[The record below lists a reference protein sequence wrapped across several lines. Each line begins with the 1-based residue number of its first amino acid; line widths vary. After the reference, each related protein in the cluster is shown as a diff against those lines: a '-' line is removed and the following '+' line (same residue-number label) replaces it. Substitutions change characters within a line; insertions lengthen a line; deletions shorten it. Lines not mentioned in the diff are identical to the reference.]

1 MKWNRRMPF
10 KHVVKIPLLCVLGW
24 LCAFTSAMARE
35 YHGVVTFGGLPLPGA
50 TITATQGAKKLTA
63 VSDQGGVY
71 HFDDL
76 ADGQWTIEV
85 EMQCFQTIHEQ
96 VTVAGDAQAG
106 KWELALL
113 PVDQLMART
122 KVVKNPILPEAQQ
135 SAAKSGK
142 QPGQATEIPKAPETS
157 NDQSADGYLV
167 RGSENNAAT
176 SRYSTNAA
184 FGNTR
189 SGGRGLYTGGFAV
202 IYDTSATDA
211 RPYSITGAEAAKSTY
226 DHITNSVY
234 VGGPIK
240 IPHVLPRNGPN
251 FFVNYTWMRSNNAA
265 INTGLV
271 PTAAERGGDF
281 SGLADSQ
288 GRPIAIYN
296 PFTGQPYQNNTIPQ
310 GNLPGDLSPQAAALL
325 ALYPA
330 PNPNILA
337 ASGYNYQA
345 PVLNSE
351 HQEGLQSRID
361 NGRLGRKDLLYGGFD
376 FQSTRA
382 DSVNL
387 FSFVDAT
394 DTLGLSGNIHWTH
407 RFSSRLLLFTGYT
420 FTRLRTEVRP
430 NFANRE
436 NVSGNANI
444 GGNDQDASDWGPPA
458 LNFSSGIYPL
468 SDGNNAFNRSE
479 TNGVSVSVGIYRG
492 RHNITMGGDYRKQ
505 DYNDDFQQNPRGTFG
520 FTGAATANPAASGA
534 IGSDL
539 ADFLAG
545 VPDTSAIAYGNAD
558 KYLREPV
565 YDAYFTDDWRIL
577 PVLTINAGMRYEY
590 SAPMTE
596 LHGRL
601 ANLDLN
607 STFTADA
614 PVLGNDPVGS
624 VTGAHYPASLIRP
637 DRRGIEPR
645 IGISWRPIPAS
656 TVVVRG
662 GYGIYRDT
670 SVYQALV
677 LAMAQQAPFSTSF
690 SVQNSAACP
699 LTLANGFDCT
709 STDTFAIDPNYRV
722 GYAQTWQL
730 SVQRDLPF
738 AMQMVATYFGVKGTH
753 GAQEFLPN
761 TYPPSDAANPCP
773 DCPIGFVYRGSGGN
787 STRQAGQI
795 QLRRRLRNGF
805 TASLDYT
812 YSKSIDDD
820 ATLGGQGYVTTSTQ
834 NQNAISTP
842 SPTPT
847 ATIAQ
852 NWRDLHAE
860 RSLSTFDQR
869 HLVNLTAQYTSGE
882 GLGGGTL
889 MSGWR
894 GRALKEWTLLGTA
907 TVGSGLPETPVYPVD
922 VPGTGYTNIV
932 RPSLTGEPIYNATGG
947 AHVNASAFEAPAVGE
962 WGTAGRDSIA
972 GPDQFTL
979 NSSLA
984 RTFRPRGKTY
994 LDLTLT
1000 ATNLLNHPAF
1010 TNWDVMWNSASAANQ
1025 QQFGKPLAAG
1035 APRSLQTTI
1044 RLRF

>member
-1 MKWNRRMPF
+1 
-10 KHVVKIPLLCVLGW
+10 
-24 LCAFTSAMARE
+24 
-35 YHGVVTFGGLPLPGA
+35 
-50 TITATQGAKKLTA
+50 
-63 VSDQGGVY
+63 
-71 HFDDL
+71 
-76 ADGQWTIEV
+76 
-85 EMQCFQTIHEQ
+85 
-96 VTVAGDAQAG
+96 
-106 KWELALL
+106 
-113 PVDQLMART
+113 
-122 KVVKNPILPEAQQ
+122 
-135 SAAKSGK
+135 
-142 QPGQATEIPKAPETS
+142 
-157 NDQSADGYLV
+157 
-167 RGSENNAAT
+167 
-176 SRYSTNAA
+176 
-184 FGNTR
+184 
-189 SGGRGLYTGGFAV
+189 
-202 IYDTSATDA
+202 
-211 RPYSITGAEAAKSTY
+211 
-226 DHITNSVY
+226 
-234 VGGPIK
+234 
-240 IPHVLPRNGPN
+240 
-251 FFVNYTWMRSNNAA
+251 
-265 INTGLV
+265 
-271 PTAAERGGDF
+271 
-281 SGLADSQ
+281 
-288 GRPIAIYN
+288 
-296 PFTGQPYQNNTIPQ
+296 
-310 GNLPGDLSPQAAALL
+310 
-325 ALYPA
+325 
-330 PNPNILA
+330 
-337 ASGYNYQA
+337 
-345 PVLNSE
+345 
-351 HQEGLQSRID
+351 
-361 NGRLGRKDLLYGGFD
+361 
-376 FQSTRA
+376 
-382 DSVNL
+382 
-387 FSFVDAT
+387 
-394 DTLGLSGNIHWTH
+394 
-407 RFSSRLLLFTGYT
+407 
-420 FTRLRTEVRP
+420 
-430 NFANRE
+430 
-436 NVSGNANI
+436 
-444 GGNDQDASDWGPPA
+444 
-458 LNFSSGIYPL
+458 
-468 SDGNNAFNRSE
+468 
-479 TNGVSVSVGIYRG
+479 
-492 RHNITMGGDYRKQ
+492 
-505 DYNDDFQQNPRGTFG
+505 
-520 FTGAATANPAASGA
+520 
-534 IGSDL
+534 
-539 ADFLAG
+539 
-545 VPDTSAIAYGNAD
+545 
-558 KYLREPV
+558 
-565 YDAYFTDDWRIL
+565 
-577 PVLTINAGMRYEY
+577 
-590 SAPMTE
+590 
-596 LHGRL
+596 
-601 ANLDLN
+601 
-607 STFTADA
+607 
-614 PVLGNDPVGS
+614 
-624 VTGAHYPASLIRP
+624 
-637 DRRGIEPR
+637 
-645 IGISWRPIPAS
+645 
-656 TVVVRG
+656 VVRG

-699 LTLANGFDCT
+699 LTLANGFDCA

-1010 TNWDVMWNSASAANQ
+1010 TNWDVMWNSASVANQ

>member
-1 MKWNRRMPF
+1 
-10 KHVVKIPLLCVLGW
+10 
-24 LCAFTSAMARE
+24 
-35 YHGVVTFGGLPLPGA
+35 
-50 TITATQGAKKLTA
+50 
-63 VSDQGGVY
+63 
-71 HFDDL
+71 
-76 ADGQWTIEV
+76 
-85 EMQCFQTIHEQ
+85 
-96 VTVAGDAQAG
+96 
-106 KWELALL
+106 
-113 PVDQLMART
+113 
-122 KVVKNPILPEAQQ
+122 
-135 SAAKSGK
+135 
-142 QPGQATEIPKAPETS
+142 
-157 NDQSADGYLV
+157 
-167 RGSENNAAT
+167 
-176 SRYSTNAA
+176 
-184 FGNTR
+184 
-189 SGGRGLYTGGFAV
+189 
-202 IYDTSATDA
+202 
-211 RPYSITGAEAAKSTY
+211 
-226 DHITNSVY
+226 
-234 VGGPIK
+234 
-240 IPHVLPRNGPN
+240 
-251 FFVNYTWMRSNNAA
+251 
-265 INTGLV
+265 
-271 PTAAERGGDF
+271 
-281 SGLADSQ
+281 
-288 GRPIAIYN
+288 
-296 PFTGQPYQNNTIPQ
+296 
-310 GNLPGDLSPQAAALL
+310 
-325 ALYPA
+325 
-330 PNPNILA
+330 
-337 ASGYNYQA
+337 
-345 PVLNSE
+345 
-351 HQEGLQSRID
+351 
-361 NGRLGRKDLLYGGFD
+361 
-376 FQSTRA
+376 
-382 DSVNL
+382 
-387 FSFVDAT
+387 
-394 DTLGLSGNIHWTH
+394 
-407 RFSSRLLLFTGYT
+407 
-420 FTRLRTEVRP
+420 
-430 NFANRE
+430 
-436 NVSGNANI
+436 
-444 GGNDQDASDWGPPA
+444 
-458 LNFSSGIYPL
+458 
-468 SDGNNAFNRSE
+468 
-479 TNGVSVSVGIYRG
+479 
-492 RHNITMGGDYRKQ
+492 
-505 DYNDDFQQNPRGTFG
+505 
-520 FTGAATANPAASGA
+520 
-534 IGSDL
+534 
-539 ADFLAG
+539 
-545 VPDTSAIAYGNAD
+545 
-558 KYLREPV
+558 
-565 YDAYFTDDWRIL
+565 
-577 PVLTINAGMRYEY
+577 
-590 SAPMTE
+590 
-596 LHGRL
+596 
-601 ANLDLN
+601 
-607 STFTADA
+607 
-614 PVLGNDPVGS
+614 VGS

-690 SVQNSAACP
+690 SVQNSAACR
-699 LTLANGFDCT
+699 LTLANGFDCA

-1010 TNWDVMWNSASAANQ
+1010 TNWDVMWNSASVANQ